1 MSISNDIQSLCEQVK
16 TIDRDILQKEQ
27 SLKNLRVERRKML
40 SKIYRLEKKQEAS
53 EQPKTEKVE

>member
-27 SLKNLRVERRKML
+27 ALKNLRVERRKML
-40 SKIYRLEKKQEAS
+40 SKIYRLEKKQEV
-53 EQPKTEKVE
+53 EQ